1 MFNEAIGYYRDR
13 TVEAFNPLYWVETLI
28 YLPRTLLSYIGV
40 NPENVVVKSLQVL
53 YWLISPIVT
62 YLYVAYESQI
72 DNLLNDLIERVVP

>member
-1 MFNEAIGYYRDR
+1 
-13 TVEAFNPLYWVETLI
+13 LI